1 MTFTLKCNRKW
12 REWFSRVVYNDMDL
26 KHTKRV
32 METSIA
38 VWQMFEIHLK
48 MRRWYAVCGVAKN
61 CESGKTILTL
71 RLTFYCRQTSTRVI
85 RYGDPNY
92 HQNRIM
98 YDTKTTGKW
107 MVLRFFELHRLPC
120 IIEPLISFGRKYSF
134 KLWTLVRREKHFEK
148 PLNLKCALAEK
159 WKSLFHDLS
168 SICYSNHYQP
178 PFPRLPLR
186 MGSENCVFKHA
197 IWLLQL
203 KYWNVSV
210 K

>member
-1 MTFTLKCNRKW
+1 MIWIWSKQ
-12 REWFSRVVYNDMDL
+12 
-26 KHTKRV
+26 KRV

-107 MVLRFFELHRLPC
+107 MVLRFFELHRLPY
-120 IIEPLISFGRKYSF
+120 IIEPLISFGWKYSF
-134 KLWTLVRREKHFEK
+134 KLWNTRPEGKTFCKTFEFEMRFGGK
-148 PLNLKCALAEK
+148 MEIL
-159 WKSLFHDLS
+159 
-168 SICYSNHYQP
+168 I
-178 PFPRLPLR
+178 PRFI
-186 MGSENCVFKHA
+186 EY
-197 IWLLQL
+197 LL
-203 KYWNVSV
+203 
-210 K
+210 